1 MNLKEKAK
9 KATSRKESEITKG
22 REKMKL
28 EELVASIGKRVTIC
42 GVDILAVKDRDT
54 NEKRDTA
61 AMIVIE
67 DAKHWVFGG
76 AALLNIINEWLT
88 PEEGEEAPTME
99 DINKELASHPV
110 AVVLEK
116 KTQKGDSRKTYWNYD
131 IVD

>member
-1 MNLKEKAK
+1 MNLREKAK
-9 KATSRKESEITKG
+9 KATSRKESTITKG

-61 AMIVIE
+61 AMIVLE

-76 AALLNIINEWLT
+76 AALLTIIEEWLT
-88 PEEGEEAPTME
+88 PEEGEPAPTIE
-99 DINKELASHPV
+99 NINEELSAHPI
-110 AVVLEK
+110 AVNLEK
-116 KTQKGDSRKTYWNYD
+116 RQQKGDSRKSYWNYE